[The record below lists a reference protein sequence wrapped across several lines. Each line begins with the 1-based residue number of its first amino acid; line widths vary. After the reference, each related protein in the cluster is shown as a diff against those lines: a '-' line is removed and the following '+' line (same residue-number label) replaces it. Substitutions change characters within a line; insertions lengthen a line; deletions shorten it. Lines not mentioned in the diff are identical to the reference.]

1 MTSPRALSLKGLLGR
16 LTCLYLSCFVVFTYF
31 NSQLH
36 ASFDLGELGNS
47 DRTTGSF
54 FFFWCL
60 KQLTA
65 IYCNI
70 IPAISSGLYWPSP
83 FDLEEESMW
92 VSLMNHCCSLWWCDH
107 VHYGQTKHISEKLLK
122 TQLIKNMDRINTSK
136 VITHFR
142 AMVIFSCC
150 RLFWS

>member
-54 FFFWCL
+54 FFFFDVL
-60 KQLTA
+60 SNLQQFIVILSQRFPVDFTDHHLLT
-65 IYCNI
+65 
-70 IPAISSGLYWPSP
+70 
-83 FDLEEESMW
+83 
-92 VSLMNHCCSLWWCDH
+92 
-107 VHYGQTKHISEKLLK
+107 
-122 TQLIKNMDRINTSK
+122 
-136 VITHFR
+136 
-142 AMVIFSCC
+142 
-150 RLFWS
+150 